1 MWWSR
6 VKLHNLITQVSSI
19 WPHRCIFPVHTGKM
33 SSRLCYSGRI
43 VLQIILLGFFL
54 HFFGL
59 PAIERFQAKKVKDDT
74 CILFESESNIF
85 LSIISLRKIHVQ
97 TLQTRAVSV
106 RGRAAHS
113 GAGRAARYWGEG
125 DAGGGGAAPL
135 RNCRSNIWPTC
146 LQSMQ
151 IQTQRQCSSSR
162 RWLLRAA

>member
-1 MWWSR
+1 MKMWWTGVKLHFYNTSVTSVTIVTSMTMWWSW

-19 WPHRCIFPVHTGKM
+19 WHHHCIFPVPTGKM

-43 VLQIILLGFFL
+43 LLQIILLGFFL

-97 TLQTRAVSV
+97 TLQKGLCYCFPWLCLFLAV
-106 RGRAAHS
+106 
-113 GAGRAARYWGEG
+113 Y
-125 DAGGGGAAPL
+125 
-135 RNCRSNIWPTC
+135 
-146 LQSMQ
+146 MQ
-151 IQTQRQCSSSR
+151 TS
-162 RWLLRAA
+162 